1 MNFRGAAKMKREL
14 QFYNEIHRQRVI
26 KIYSRMQTFD
36 AVHQSVAY
44 LLGLPKV
51 YPYINEIYNFSED
64 CIKVD
69 ALYKPWQTDTTL
81 KVCRLAFNLWGYS
94 GEVNISGDSPHLYT
108 VNEIFDCEYIG
119 EFIEVIR
126 LRFPHYA
133 P

>member
-1 MNFRGAAKMKREL
+1 MKREL
-14 QFYNEIHRQRVI
+14 QFYNDLHRQRATEL
-26 KIYSRMQTFD
+26 YSRMHTHD
-36 AVHQSVAY
+36 VVHQAVAY
-44 LLGLPKV
+44 LLALPKV
-51 YPYINEIYNFSED
+51 YPYIDEIYNFSED

-69 ALYKPWQTDTTL
+69 ALFKPWQSDTTL

-94 GEVNISGDSPHLYT
+94 GEVNISGDSPQLYS

-126 LRFPHYA
+126 LRFPRYA